1 MDLKL
6 LGRRLQKLRIEKF
19 GSKSVAQFEEKSGV
33 SRGSV
38 YAIERG
44 IGKDG
49 PAVNTVEKWLKACD
63 KSLADFFGSPQREDF
78 TLPFDYDPDYL
89 EQFRDLSAIVNS
101 GDTTRIGAARIY
113 LFDTATAARASQRSP
128 PPSKNEWVNVGIIED
143 RRHSNGNG
151 DRRRKHN
158 RPA

>member
-1 MDLKL
+1 MDLKV
-6 LGRRLQKLRIEKF
+6 LGRRLQKLRIQKF
-19 GSKSVAQFEEKSGV
+19 GSKSVAQFEEQSGV

-49 PAVNTVEKWLKACD
+49 PALNTVEKWLKACD
-63 KSLADFFGSPQREDF
+63 SSLADFFGAPQREDF
-78 TLPFDYDPDYL
+78 NLPFDYDPDYL
-89 EQFRDLSAIVNS
+89 ELYRDLSTLAHS
-101 GDTTRIGAARIY
+101 GDVDRIGAARLY

-128 PPSKNEWVNVGIIED
+128 PPSKNEWVNVGIIE
-143 RRHSNGNG
+143 RRSNGG
-151 DRRRKHN
+151 DRRKHT